1 LSPKVSIIG
10 AGISGLTAGICLSKK
25 NIPSVIYERNTAI
38 SDISAGINLSP
49 NATYLLQK
57 IGVLEDLISISH
69 QPSKVVFRDHEGKKI
84 SSYKVNRGDEKYL
97 TLNRKGLIGL
107 LYDKYKELG
116 GEVVFNNKVE
126 DVKNNDIASK
136 DKSFDAELIFGCD
149 GINSSLRTKKFESV
163 PPLFSGFIAWRSI
176 KEFSLPFEK
185 NGGEDINFYLG
196 PNSHIVTYPI
206 GENTYSA
213 TCIIKSSD
221 WIKESWVSEGTKS
234 QFQADFKNWNSE
246 LLTYLADSKLYKWG
260 IFQRSPLESFSTN
273 NIFLLGDS
281 AHAMVPFLG
290 QGSCLAIE
298 DSYCLA
304 EILDKKKFIHDAK
317 KIFDDFRISRCK
329 NIYKRSLRQAKLNH
343 ISNPLLT
350 FLRNKLLSYLP
361 LANFMVRDI
370 HSYDLDAEL
379 KKLI

>member
-1 LSPKVSIIG
+1 M
-10 AGISGLTAGICLSKK
+10 
-25 NIPSVIYERNTAI
+25 
-38 SDISAGINLSP
+38 
-49 NATYLLQK
+49 
-57 IGVLEDLISISH
+57 
-69 QPSKVVFRDHEGKKI
+69 
-84 SSYKVNRGDEKYL
+84 
-97 TLNRKGLIGL
+97 
-107 LYDKYKELG
+107 
-116 GEVVFNNKVE
+116 
-126 DVKNNDIASK
+126 
-136 DKSFDAELIFGCD
+136 ELIPHYEQ
-149 GINSSLRTKKFESV
+149 KKFESV

-176 KEFSLPFEK
+176 KEFSSPFEK
-185 NGGEDINFYLG
+185 NSGEDINFYLG

-221 WIKESWVSEGTKS
+221 WIKESWVSEGTKD
-234 QFQADFKNWNSE
+234 QFQSDFKYWNSE

-304 EILDKKKFIHDAK
+304 EILDKKEFIDDAK
-317 KIFDDFRISRCK
+317 KTFDDFRLSRCK

-350 FLRNKLLSYLP
+350 FLRT
-361 LANFMVRDI
+361 NF
-370 HSYDLDAEL
+370 
-379 KKLI
+379 